1 MLVAL
6 VELINNNSWN
16 SIILG
21 RFADVLCQESNTKQ
35 ISRPESWILMNLTA
49 NGTSNLVAVEEIIL
63 S

>member
-16 SIILG
+16 SIISG
-21 RFADVLCQESNTKQ
+21 RFGDVLCQESNIKK
-35 ISRPESWILMNLTA
+35 ISRPDSWLLMNLTA